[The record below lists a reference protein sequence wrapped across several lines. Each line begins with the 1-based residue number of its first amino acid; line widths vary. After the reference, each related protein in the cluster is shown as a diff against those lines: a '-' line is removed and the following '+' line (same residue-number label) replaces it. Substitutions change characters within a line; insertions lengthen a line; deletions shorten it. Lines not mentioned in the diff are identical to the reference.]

1 MDNQE
6 VIKNRQ
12 SRGNQEWTI
21 NRQET
26 TLDTRCRTKQTNK
39 KCNTRNNKDEETPTK
54 TWGSTWVFMKG
65 K

>member
-1 MDNQE
+1 MDSQE

-26 TLDTRCRTKQTNK
+26 TLDTRCRTKQENK
-39 KCNTRNNKDEETPTK
+39 KCNTRNYKDEQRPMK
-54 TWGSTWVFMKG
+54 KWGSTWVFMKG